1 MIENKQT
8 EWNSFLYLFVS
19 SGILHLMA
27 RSRFNVNLVASA
39 AAAAPNS
46 NGSDNH
52 DKRMIRFSG
61 MQGGEKS
68 MNEKRARARGH
79 AVAQFI
85 LALNS
90 ICQPNGNREGTE
102 RRQKMVWGLPLT
114 RSHHTMLISVS
125 CFGNESQSW
134 FFFFFFLEHSSGSWD
149 FFSLESRMLLCLKKN
164 ANFKWLFWST
174 FILFMVSTY

>member
-1 MIENKQT
+1 
-8 EWNSFLYLFVS
+8 
-19 SGILHLMA
+19 MA
-27 RSRFNVNLVASA
+27 HSRFNVNLVASA
-39 AAAAPNS
+39 AAPNS
-46 NGSDNH
+46 NGYNNH

-102 RRQKMVWGLPLT
+102 GRQKMV
-114 RSHHTMLISVS
+114 
-125 CFGNESQSW
+125 
-134 FFFFFFLEHSSGSWD
+134 
-149 FFSLESRMLLCLKKN
+149 
-164 ANFKWLFWST
+164 
-174 FILFMVSTY
+174 